1 MDNIQNILK
10 TMTRGEQ
17 LTPFEKAQ
25 LNSSLFVQRAL
36 LMSTVDEMVNELL
49 AAEIEFQDARDRK
62 DYAMIAVLVDRVNE
76 IKGCLL
82 EVANGL
88 EKGGISA

>member
-1 MDNIQNILK
+1 MDLQNILN
-10 TMTRGEQ
+10 TITRGEK
-17 LTPFEKAQ
+17 LTPFERAH
-25 LNSSLFVQRAL
+25 LNSTLFVQRAL
-36 LMSTVDEMVNELL
+36 LMHTVDEMVNELL

-62 DYAMIAVLVDRVNE
+62 DYTMIAVLIDRVNE